1 MHNTISALWLGI
13 IAGTL
18 CTLSFVPQVLR
29 IAKSRNARDIS
40 LITFIMFSCG
50 VFAWFIYGISI
61 KEWPVII
68 ANAVTLLL
76 ALVILGMKIKYG

>member
-1 MHNTISALWLGI
+1 MHNTINAFWLGI

-18 CTLSFVPQVLR
+18 CTVSFVPQVVR

-40 LITFIMFSCG
+40 LITFILFSCG
-50 VFAWFIYGISI
+50 VFTWFIYGIAI

-68 ANAVTLLL
+68 ANAVTFLL